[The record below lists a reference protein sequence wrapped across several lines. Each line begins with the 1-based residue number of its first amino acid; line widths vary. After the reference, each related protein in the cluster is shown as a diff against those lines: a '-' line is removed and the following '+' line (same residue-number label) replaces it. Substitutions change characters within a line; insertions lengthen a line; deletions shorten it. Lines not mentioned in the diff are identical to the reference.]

1 VYAML
6 AGGLSL
12 HWLRTRIFVLLS
24 DMFFS
29 CLSKKHPAEQ
39 RNWFAI
45 CFEVVA
51 RGLKDVALRFPW
63 AFCSLSTWGI
73 AVGRRP

>member
-1 VYAML
+1 
-6 AGGLSL
+6 
-12 HWLRTRIFVLLS
+12 
-24 DMFFS
+24 MFFS